1 MEFSGTAALIVVSYG
16 SAGLVEA
23 NVSQLATE
31 WPELQILVVDCFS
44 SVEERERVRDACGR
58 RGWTAILLDDNA
70 GFGGGVNRGAAV
82 ARDRGASVLLV
93 LNPDAILPAP
103 DARALVAAA
112 AAQPMG
118 LIAPLIRRPDGSL
131 WTEGTDLYLDNG
143 TMAGVRHRHRHVGR
157 PRMMWVSGACF
168 AVSGSLWDRVGGFD
182 DEYFLYWEDVDLSR
196 KVLEVGGQVS
206 VLSEAVAVHD
216 EGGTHD
222 DRAAGRAKSE
232 TFYYYNIRNRLLFAR
247 MRLGADD
254 VRRWRRS
261 ALAVSWGILLQGG
274 RRQLLTSAAPWRA
287 LRKGL
292 RDGRRGETGPAR

>member
-1 MEFSGTAALIVVSYG
+1 MESSRTVALIVVSYG

-23 NVSQLATE
+23 NIAQLATE
-31 WPELQILVVDCFS
+31 WPELRVIVVDCFS
-44 SVEERERVRDACGR
+44 SAAERERVREVCDRLRWRAV
-58 RGWTAILLDDNA
+58 LLDDNA
-70 GFGGGVNRGAAV
+70 GFGGGVNQGAAV
-82 ARDRGASVLLV
+82 AQEGGASVLLV

-103 DARALVAAA
+103 DARELATAAA
-112 AAQPMG
+112 MEPLA

-143 TMAGVRHRHRHVGR
+143 TMAGVRHRDRHAGR

-168 AVSGSLWDRVGGFD
+168 AVSSSLWNRVGGFD

-196 KVLEVGGQVS
+196 KVLEAGGQVT
-206 VLSEAVAVHD
+206 VLPTAVAVHD

-222 DRAAGRAKSE
+222 DHTTGRAKSE
-232 TFYYYNIRNRLLFAR
+232 TYYYYNIRNRLLFAR
-247 MRLGADD
+247 MRLGAGD

-287 LRKGL
+287 LHKGL
-292 RDGRRGETGPAR
+292 RDGRRGVTGPAR